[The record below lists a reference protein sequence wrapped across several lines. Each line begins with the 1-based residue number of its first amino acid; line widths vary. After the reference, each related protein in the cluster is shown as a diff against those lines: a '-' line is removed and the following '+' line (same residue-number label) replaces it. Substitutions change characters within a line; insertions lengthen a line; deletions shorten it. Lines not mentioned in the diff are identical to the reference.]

1 MRNHSARSASRI
13 AAGALTLVVAASC
26 LREQQGG
33 AAAGTV
39 DTVDTASPAATAI
52 TPATGPGAQ
61 VTRTDAAS
69 VRTATQFRL
78 TDENFDKFLRA
89 ADSLVARQDRDA
101 AVHKHLTQPLA
112 DAGSTDADAGLRWLE
127 SNPAVAA
134 AIESAGLSVRD
145 YFVMAIAIASAEQTR
160 PSSAPPTPVAKDNA
174 EFVRR
179 RSADIERLHRLESG
193 KPKIVITP

>member
-1 MRNHSARSASRI
+1 MRIHSARSVSRF
-13 AAGALTLVVAASC
+13 AAGALALVVAASC
-26 LREQQGG
+26 LRDQQGG

-39 DTVDTASPAATAI
+39 DTASPAASAI
-52 TPATGPGAQ
+52 TAATGPGAQ
-61 VTRTDAAS
+61 VTRTDGAS
-69 VRTATQFRL
+69 VRTATQFKL
-78 TDENFDKFLRA
+78 TDENFNKFLRA
-89 ADSLVARQDRDA
+89 ADSLAALQNLDA
-101 AVHKHLTQPLA
+101 GVRGHLAQPLA

-127 SNPAVAA
+127 SNAAVSG

-160 PSSAPPTPVAKDNA
+160 PSAAPPTPVAKDNA

-179 RSADIERLHRLESG
+179 RSADVARLHTLESG